1 MILVVPFVVQAVI
14 AKRHIADGNI
24 ERVVCKL
31 GILVTGDFNVS
42 IRVQL
47 AGNTSADA
55 VQLHAGELTVLHAL
69 RQHTEEVADTHR
81 RLQNSAVFKAELSR
95 SVIDRA
101 DDRGRGIVRVQNR
114 RACGL
119 VFVLSEQTA
128 QLLVA
133 AVIGTERACH
143 AAPADILREHLLF
156 LGSRRTV
163 CGFQTFQQAD
173 SRKVSVKFF
182 SKRAGAEVVI
192 GNMESGRIAAQRIAV
207 FLKRGFFCLLH
218 RGKLCPLAVDH
229 NGYRLCAIRL
239 SSFLRVRLE
248 HIGCRIAFV
257 LRHQPR
263 KAFSAFRPENRIRLR
278 RVAELYIEFANLGD
292 FKRPAIQINGIACMV
307 VLCVPMEH
315 IGGFGCGHILR
326 VRLEHILRFRRTSC
340 CFTQHRHNIIVS
352 RILTKEIQQ
361 AAVTVTNILTLG
373 ECSAVRQQ
381 QRKFGFIVTGILV
394 CFFIS
399 GIESIFQRT
408 ILFLDGFPTGNKI
421 LIRFSH

>member
-1 MILVVPFVVQAVI
+1 MLLVIPLIVQAVI
-14 AKRHIADGNI
+14 AKRHIADGEI
-24 ERVVCKL
+24 KGVIREL
-31 GILVTGDFNVS
+31 GILVTGDLNVS

-47 AGNTSADA
+47 AGNPSADA
-55 VQLHAGELTVLHAL
+55 VQFHAGELTALHAL

-101 DDRGRGIVRVQNR
+101 DDRGRGVVRVQDGRTR
-114 RACGL
+114 RL
-119 VFVLSEQTA
+119 VFVRSQQVL
-128 QLLVA
+128 QLVIA
-133 AVIGTERACH
+133 AIVRRKGVRH
-143 AAPADILREHLLF
+143 AAPADITGKNLLF
-156 LGSRRTV
+156 LGGCRTV
-163 CGFQTFQQAD
+163 FGFELVQQAD
-173 SRKVSVKFF
+173 CSNIAVELLAERTV
-182 SKRAGAEVVI
+182 AEVVI
-192 GNMESGRIAAQRIAV
+192 GNMESGQIAAQRIAV
-207 FLKRGFFCLLH
+207 FLKRGFFSLLH

-248 HIGCRIAFV
+248 HFGCRIAFV

-292 FKRPAIQINGIACMV
+292 FERPAIQINGIACMV
-307 VLCVPMEH
+307 VLRVPM
-315 IGGFGCGHILR
+315 
-326 VRLEHILRFRRTSC
+326 EHILRFRHTSC
-340 CFTQHRHNIIVS
+340 CFTQHRHNIIIS

-381 QRKFGFIVTGILV
+381 QRKLGLIVTGILV

-399 GIESIFQRT
+399 GIESIFQ
-408 ILFLDGFPTGNKI
+408 
-421 LIRFSH
+421 